1 MIAYKKQIPL
11 DIPIEYLESK
21 MKIIFDSN
29 LIKSFVLAVRRLQ
42 TTAATLNFSTLRLK
56 NWWVRKNSNLRPS
69 LYQSDILTN

>member
-1 MIAYKKQIPL
+1 MYCIKADSIGYPV
-11 DIPIEYLESK
+11 EYLESK

-29 LIKSFVLAVRRLQ
+29 LI
-42 TTAATLNFSTLRLK
+42 LK